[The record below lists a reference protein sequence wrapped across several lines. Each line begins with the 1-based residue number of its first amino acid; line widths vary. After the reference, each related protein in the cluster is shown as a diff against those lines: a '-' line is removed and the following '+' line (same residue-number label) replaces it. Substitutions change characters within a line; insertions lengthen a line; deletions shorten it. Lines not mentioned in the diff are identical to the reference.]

1 MRSGRE
7 AVEYFF
13 ELSLYLFV
21 LTGFVAVAATGKL
34 DVPSVLLVGGAL
46 GVRGLAFLRLTRVS
60 IHPDTVTRLTMAY
73 MVFYALDLFL
83 ISGSFVTATGHLV
96 FYLLVMKLFS
106 AQSNRDFLYLALIAF
121 MEMLLAAIMTINT
134 TFLGLFAIFLLFGIA
149 TFTSFE
155 MRRAYIAAEAGRVKP
170 ADPVGRDPQRMLR
183 GLGVTTV
190 LVTLGVLVTSSL
202 LFFFIPRFTTGY
214 LSSFAP
220 KSQTVSGFS
229 DNVQLGDLGEI
240 KQSSMVVMHVK
251 MNWIPPDLSKVRWR
265 GVGLNSFD
273 GKRWVNTTGSVILE
287 RYTTDS
293 YFLQRGYEDPQR
305 GPQNLRYSV
314 LLEPI
319 SSAALFLAPT
329 AVRVS
334 GRFRMLELDGTDSV
348 MRRDASFSAMR
359 YDATSALATPE
370 PDLLRTAA
378 KIYPPEIRARF
389 LQLPKLDER
398 IPALAREITKNSANP
413 YDKAAALELY
423 LRTKLGYTL
432 EQASGGPDPLADFL
446 FNVRKGHCEYFSS
459 AMTIMAR
466 TLGIPAR
473 VVNGFLTGEY
483 NEVSQQFVV
492 RGRDA
497 HSWVEVYFP
506 GYGWTSFDPTPSAGT
521 LVAAGGFSNFSK
533 WMDAA
538 RTFWTDWVVS
548 YDFSRQF
555 LLARQLDRGTR
566 QATQDTRSY
575 FRARYEAIRNR
586 IKGWHQRLQQDPQV
600 IPAVLV
606 LAVVSM
612 LLVVFRNRIVYLWR
626 QSWSRSRV
634 RSGRASPRDVT
645 LVYQRLLDF
654 LASRGVRRTPAMTA
668 RQVLAE
674 VADPALIPVVA
685 AFTEVYEEARFGGA
699 TARLPDLYALLGRL
713 QTTDK
718 HR

>member
-1 MRSGRE
+1 MKSGRE

-13 ELSLYLFV
+13 ELSLFLFV

-34 DVPSVLLVGGAL
+34 DVPSVLLVGAAL
-46 GVRGLAFLRLTRVS
+46 GVRGLAFLGLTRVS
-60 IHPDTVTRLTMAY
+60 VRPDTVTRLTMAY

-83 ISGSFVTATGHLV
+83 ISGSFVTATGHMV

-106 AQSNRDFLYLALIAF
+106 AQTNRDFLYLALIAF

-134 TFLGLFAIFLLFGIA
+134 TFLGLFAVFLLFGIA

-155 MRRAYIAAEAGRVKP
+155 MRRAYIAAEGGRVRP
-170 ADPVGRDPQRMLR
+170 ADPVGRDPQKMLR
-183 GLGVTTV
+183 SLGVMSV
-190 LVTLGVLVTSSL
+190 MVTFGVLIASSL

-251 MNWIPPDLSKVRWR
+251 MAWIPPDLSKVRWR
-265 GVGLNSFD
+265 GVGLNNFD
-273 GKRWVNTTGSVILE
+273 GKRWVNTTGSVLLE
-287 RYTTDS
+287 KYAPDS
-293 YFLQRGYEDPQR
+293 YYLQRGYEDAQT

-329 AVRVS
+329 PVRVT
-334 GRFRMLELDGTDSV
+334 GRFRMLEMDGTDSV

-359 YDATSALATPE
+359 YDATSSLATPP
-370 PDLLRTAA
+370 PDLLRAA
-378 KIYPPEIRARF
+378 ARTYPPEIRARF

-398 IPALAREITKNSANP
+398 IPALAWEITKNSTAP

-432 EQASGGPDPLADFL
+432 DQAATGPDPLADFL
-446 FNVRKGHCEYFSS
+446 FNVRRGHCEYFSS

-466 TLGIPAR
+466 TQGIPAR
-473 VVNGFLTGEY
+473 VVNGFLAGEY
-483 NEVSQQFVV
+483 NEVSEQFVV
-492 RGRDA
+492 RGREA

-506 GYGWTSFDPTPSAGT
+506 GYGWTTFDPTPSAGT
-521 LVAAGGFSNFSK
+521 TVAAGGFSNFSK

-555 LLARQLDRGTR
+555 LLARQLDRSTR
-566 QATQDTRSY
+566 QATQDTQGY
-575 FRARYEAIRNR
+575 FRTRYEAIRTR
-586 IKGWHQRLQQDPQV
+586 IKGLHERLKQDPQV

-606 LAVVSM
+606 LAVVAV
-612 LLVVFRNRIVYLWR
+612 LLVFFRDRILYLWR

-634 RSGRASPRDVT
+634 RSGRASALDVT
-645 LVYQRLLDF
+645 LAYQRLLDF
-654 LASRGVRRTPAMTA
+654 LASRGIRRTPAMTA
-668 RQVLAE
+668 RQVLAQIP
-674 VADPALIPVVA
+674 DPVLVPVVA
-685 AFTEVYEEARFGGA
+685 AFTEIYEEARFGGSA
-699 TARLPDLYALLGRL
+699 ARLPELYALLSRL
-713 QTTDK
+713 QTTGA
-718 HR
+718 RR